1 MSDAARPARHL
12 ALGGVAKYRAVASL
26 LRERIAA
33 GDLAPG
39 AQLDSDRALAEHFG
53 VARLTVRQAIDLL
66 RVEGLLVSHQGS
78 GTFVRL
84 APSRFTTTEP
94 IQVGGLSARLA
105 SVGQVSRQHLEVSIA
120 APDPDTAER
129 LGLDDGEQ
137 VVARRRVLYVDD
149 DPLMSGVY
157 FFPLNLVAGSR
168 IAEPADVPEGTTRVL
183 ADMGVVLAR
192 WSDEVTWRNPTPAE
206 AATLGITKGVPLAQV
221 VRTSHDIDDRPVR
234 VYVMLLP
241 GDRHELR
248 YDGAS
253 RPGEDIP

>member
-1 MSDAARPARHL
+1 MSDPRPLRPPT
-12 ALGGVAKYRAVASL
+12 LGGGVKYRAVAAQ

-33 GDLAPG
+33 GVLAPG
-39 AQLDSDRALAEHFG
+39 DRLDSDRGLAEQLG
-53 VARLTVRQAIDLL
+53 VSRLTVRQAIDLL
-66 RVEGLLVSHQGS
+66 RTEGLLISHQGM

-84 APSRFTTTEP
+84 PVSRFTPTDP

-105 SVGQVSRQHLEVSIA
+105 SIGQVSRQDLAVAVETPDAEV
-120 APDPDTAER
+120 AER

-157 FFPLNLVAGSR
+157 FFPLDLVAGGR
-168 IAEPADVPEGTTRVL
+168 IAQPGDVPEGTTRVL
-183 ADMGVVLAR
+183 LEMGVVLTR
-192 WSDEVTWRNPTPAE
+192 WSDEVTWRNPTPEE
-206 AATLGITKGVPLAQV
+206 AATLAITRGVPLARV
-221 VRTSHDIDDRPVR
+221 VRTNYDTDDRPVR

-248 YDGAS
+248 YDGLNRA
-253 RPGEDIP
+253 GEDIP